1 MPNSAARDRQMS
13 FDSAWSD
20 YSGGITAQMDIHTG
34 VTSNM
39 GAKKG
44 GAAAGLK
51 DGEKI
56 GKAGT
61 IRFESLGRKVEIDV
75 SADDTV
81 KSVMDRL
88 RSQAGDWLYV
98 NYFDARMGDKNG
110 QAGDYPILSIA
121 ARDGSAMNVL
131 DVKGAVAREKLA
143 LRDRKAHV

>member
-1 MPNSAARDRQMS
+1 MTDPTTGLVDRVKVMREIARQVNEQAGEELMKVAIPVDENGKEIPNSASLYTVTGAS
-13 FDSAWSD
+13 FSVVDLPVSDPAWSD
-20 YSGGITAQMDIHTG
+20 YSGGIAAQMGIHTG

-88 RSQAGDWLYV
+88 RSQAGD
-98 NYFDARMGDKNG
+98 
-110 QAGDYPILSIA
+110 
-121 ARDGSAMNVL
+121 
-131 DVKGAVAREKLA
+131 
-143 LRDRKAHV
+143 